1 MHECSVTLP
10 NQQHLKL
17 SHIPMAQV
25 RITTANL
32 LQVASQMNS
41 WTNTMNGIVSDMKSR
56 VNNIKDWNDPAA
68 DNFRQQANQT
78 AMQLILHIDNFTK
91 MSNFL
96 KQYARMQE
104 EAERAQ
110 NARMSDLN

>member
-1 MHECSVTLP
+1 
-10 NQQHLKL
+10 
-17 SHIPMAQV
+17 MAQV

-41 WTNTMNGIVSDMKSR
+41 WSNTMKNIVSDMKSR

-78 AMQLILHIDNFTK
+78 AMQLVLHIDNFTK
-91 MSNFL
+91 MANFL
-96 KQYARMQE
+96 KQYASRQE

-110 NARMSDLN
+110 KTRMGNLH